1 MQAPRVAPLL
11 AALGLIWGAAP
22 PQGGI
27 DGALVFGGRRRTYHI
42 HVPPSYDGTRAVP
55 LVVALHG
62 RGGRGAGMMA
72 LTHFDRVADH
82 EGFIVVFPDGYRR
95 SWADGR
101 GSTPADRAGLD
112 DVAFIAR
119 LIDTLSVT
127 YRIDPGRVFATGMS
141 NGGFMTQRLGCDLAQ
156 RITAIAPVAAG
167 LPARRQGQCSPARAI
182 AVLEIQGT
190 DDPLVPY
197 GGGPVRGPADGL
209 TLGAVAS
216 AAFWA
221 RADGCAPT
229 PSAAE
234 LPDVRPDD
242 GTRVRRTA
250 YAGCRDGSRVVLLA
264 VAGGGHTWP
273 GGLRYASEGLVG
285 RTSRDVDATQVIWSF
300 FSEASAPRRP

>member
-127 YRIDPGRVFATGMS
+127 YRIDPGRVFG
-141 NGGFMTQRLGCDLAQ
+141 
-156 RITAIAPVAAG
+156 
-167 LPARRQGQCSPARAI
+167 
-182 AVLEIQGT
+182 
-190 DDPLVPY
+190 
-197 GGGPVRGPADGL
+197 
-209 TLGAVAS
+209 
-216 AAFWA
+216 
-221 RADGCAPT
+221 
-229 PSAAE
+229 
-234 LPDVRPDD
+234 
-242 GTRVRRTA
+242 
-250 YAGCRDGSRVVLLA
+250 
-264 VAGGGHTWP
+264 P
-273 GGLRYASEGLVG
+273 GGK
-285 RTSRDVDATQVIWSF
+285 
-300 FSEASAPRRP
+300 ASAPRHARSRCWRSRGRMIRWFRTGVARCAVRPTV